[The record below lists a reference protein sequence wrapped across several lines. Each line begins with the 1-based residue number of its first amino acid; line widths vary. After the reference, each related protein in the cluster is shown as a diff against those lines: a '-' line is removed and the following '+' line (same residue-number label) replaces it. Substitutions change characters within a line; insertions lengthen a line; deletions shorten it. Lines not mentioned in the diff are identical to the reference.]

1 MDAHLLTKIIH
12 MTAVAAA
19 LMVFVLRASTLFI
32 GVQGEQPNPAGRKVL
47 VALQHLSFTVVFI
60 TGAILLVMKDFQ
72 VQPWFYAKIILFLV
86 LLIRKPTPPLVH
98 VPMDGPANFA
108 NCLPRVCLQFS
119 L

>member
-60 TGAILLVMKDFQ
+60 TGAILLVMKNFQ
-72 VQPWFYAKIILFLV
+72 VQRRVMRFLQSSLAFGISSV
-86 LLIRKPTPPLVH
+86 LSQLAVPTIWWWPL
-98 VPMDGPANFA
+98 M
-108 NCLPRVCLQFS
+108 
-119 L
+119 

>member
-47 VALQHLSFTVVFI
+47 VALQHLSFT
-60 TGAILLVMKDFQ
+60 
-72 VQPWFYAKIILFLV
+72 
-86 LLIRKPTPPLVH
+86 
-98 VPMDGPANFA
+98 
-108 NCLPRVCLQFS
+108 
-119 L
+119 